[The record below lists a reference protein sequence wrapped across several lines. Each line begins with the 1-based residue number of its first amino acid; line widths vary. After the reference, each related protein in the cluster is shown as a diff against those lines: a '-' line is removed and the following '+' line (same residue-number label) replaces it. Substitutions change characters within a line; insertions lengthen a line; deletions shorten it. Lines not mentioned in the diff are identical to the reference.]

1 MEDDLI
7 NRIER
12 AFAAAVKAHAAP
24 IRLEV
29 TRAQYDELC
38 RQYGTQEGIRLYRGK
53 PVVIAS
59 RISLGNRVAQ
69 PDLGDPRTDC
79 WDTLRVLPSAANRRP
94 GELIP
99 DHFAGE
105 IAAIHVG
112 RERVLS

>member
-29 TRAQYDELC
+29 TRASTTNSVANMARRRESACTELASC
-38 RQYGTQEGIRLYRGK
+38 HC
-53 PVVIAS
+53 S
-59 RISLGNRVAQ
+59 RISLGNRVARLE
-69 PDLGDPRTDC
+69 LGDPRTDC
-79 WDTLRVLPSAANRRP
+79 WDALRVLPSAANRHP
-94 GELIP
+94 GALIA
-99 DHFAGE
+99 DHFARE
-105 IAAIHVG
+105 IAAIYVG